1 MSLYLYALVG
11 RPVRRPLGRGLGG
24 EALRLIEVARLLV
37 VAGRIHN
44 APRVTPTALRRHDA
58 TVRRLAG
65 RTDAVLPIRFGTVVG
80 DRLALARALAPRAAG
95 LREALALVAGHEQM
109 TLRVYGEAVTTSDE
123 SATESA
129 GAGQRYLERRLRAR
143 RAPEVDPVRR
153 ALRGLVSAERIER
166 HERPPLLASVY
177 HLVRRGDSKRY
188 LAAVAAASAR
198 LAGVRVSPSGPWPAY
213 AFAPDAVA

>member
-24 EALRLIEVARLLV
+24 EALRLIEVARMLV
-37 VAGRIHN
+37 VAGRIDN

-129 GAGQRYLERRLRAR
+129 GAGQRYLERCLRAR

>member
-11 RPVRRPLGRGLGG
+11 RPVRRPLGLGLGG

>member
-11 RPVRRPLGRGLGG
+11 RPVRRPLGLGLGG

-37 VAGRIHN
+37 VAGRIDN

-129 GAGQRYLERRLRAR
+129 GAGQRYLARRLRAR

>member
-24 EALRLIEVARLLV
+24 ETLRLIEVAGLLV
-37 VAGRIHN
+37 VAARVGD

-109 TLRVYGEAVTTSDE
+109 TLRVYGEAVSTSDE
-123 SATESA
+123 SAAESA

>member
-24 EALRLIEVARLLV
+24 EALRLIEVARMLV
-37 VAGRIHN
+37 VAGRIDN

-129 GAGQRYLERRLRAR
+129 GAGQRYLARRLRAR

>member
-24 EALRLIEVARLLV
+24 ETLRLIEVAGLLV
-37 VAGRIHN
+37 VAARVGD

-129 GAGQRYLERRLRAR
+129 GAGQRSLRRRRRAR
-143 RAPEVDPVRR
+143 RGPRVGPVPPAPHPP
-153 ALRGLVSAERIER
+153 GSAARDERQR
-166 HERPPLLASVY
+166 RPPV
-177 HLVRRGDSKRY
+177 
-188 LAAVAAASAR
+188 
-198 LAGVRVSPSGPWPAY
+198 
-213 AFAPDAVA
+213 

>member
-37 VAGRIHN
+37 VAGRIDN

-129 GAGQRYLERRLRAR
+129 GAGQRYLARRLRAR

>member
-58 TVRRLAG
+58 TMRRLAG

>member
-24 EALRLIEVARLLV
+24 ETLRLIEVAGLLV
-37 VAGRIHN
+37 VA
-44 APRVTPTALRRHDA
+44 ARVGDARAVTRPALRRHDA

-123 SATESA
+123 SAAESA
-129 GAGQRYLERRLRAR
+129 GARPRPLARRLPAR
-143 RAPEVDPVRR
+143 RAPAGDPVPRAPPRLASARR
-153 ALRGLVSAERIER
+153 GERPQ
-166 HERPPLLASVY
+166 RPPLLAPG
-177 HLVRRGDSKRY
+177 L
-188 LAAVAAASAR
+188 
-198 LAGVRVSPSGPWPAY
+198 PPP
-213 AFAPDAVA
+213 

>member
-37 VAGRIHN
+37 VAGRIGD

-123 SATESA
+123 SAAEPA
-129 GAGQRYLERRLRAR
+129 GAGQRYLARRLRAR

-188 LAAVAAASAR
+188 LAAVAAASAG

>member
-24 EALRLIEVARLLV
+24 EALRLIEVARMLV
-37 VAGRIHN
+37 VAGRIDN

>member
-37 VAGRIHN
+37 VAGRIDN

-153 ALRGLVSAERIER
+153 ALHGLVSAERIER

>member
-37 VAGRIHN
+37 VAGRIDD

-123 SATESA
+123 SAAESA
-129 GAGQRYLERRLRAR
+129 GAGQRYLARRLRAR

-188 LAAVAAASAR
+188 LAAVAAASAQ

>member
-37 VAGRIHN
+37 VAGRIEN

>member
-1 MSLYLYALVG
+1 RRRSDPGAGQRRPRLSSALGAVVRGRSPRQAMSLYLYALVG

-37 VAGRIHN
+37 VAGRIDN

-109 TLRVYGEAVTTSDE
+109 TLR
-123 SATESA
+123 
-129 GAGQRYLERRLRAR
+129 
-143 RAPEVDPVRR
+143 
-153 ALRGLVSAERIER
+153 
-166 HERPPLLASVY
+166 
-177 HLVRRGDSKRY
+177 GD
-188 LAAVAAASAR
+188 AAAGWR
-198 LAGVRVSPSGPWPAY
+198 VAGGGRGPRGRGPAS

>member
-129 GAGQRYLERRLRAR
+129 GAGQRYLARRLRAR

>member
-37 VAGRIHN
+37 VAGRIGD

-109 TLRVYGEAVTTSDE
+109 TLRVYGEAVTASDE
-123 SATESA
+123 SAAEPA
-129 GAGQRYLERRLRAR
+129 GAGQRYLARRLRAR

>member
-24 EALRLIEVARLLV
+24 ETLRLIEVAGLLV
-37 VAGRIHN
+37 VAARVGD

-123 SATESA
+123 SAAESA
-129 GAGQRYLERRLRAR
+129 GAGQSGSSATSDRRCW
-143 RAPEVDPVRR
+143 P
-153 ALRGLVSAERIER
+153 
-166 HERPPLLASVY
+166 ASTTSS
-177 HLVRRGDSKRY
+177 G
-188 LAAVAAASAR
+188 AATASAIWPR
-198 LAGVRVSPSGPWPAY
+198 SPRPALGWPAC
-213 AFAPDAVA
+213 V

>member
-1 MSLYLYALVG
+1 
-11 RPVRRPLGRGLGG
+11 
-24 EALRLIEVARLLV
+24 
-37 VAGRIHN
+37 
-44 APRVTPTALRRHDA
+44 
-58 TVRRLAG
+58 VRRLAG

>member
-24 EALRLIEVARLLV
+24 EALRLIGVARLLV
-37 VAGRIHN
+37 VAGRIDN

>member
-37 VAGRIHN
+37 VAGRIDN

-109 TLRVYGEAVTTSDE
+109 TLRVHGEAVTTSDE

>member
-11 RPVRRPLGRGLGG
+11 RPVRRPLGRGLSG
-24 EALRLIEVARLLV
+24 EPLRLIEASGLLV
-37 VAGRIHN
+37 VAGRVAD
-44 APRVTPTALRRHDA
+44 APRVARATLRRHDA

-65 RTDAVLPIRFGTVVG
+65 RTDAVLPVRFGTVLD
-80 DRLALARALAPRAAG
+80 DRAALTRTLAPRASA

-109 TLRVYGEAVTTSDE
+109 TLRVYGKAATASDE
-123 SATESA
+123 SATEPSD
-129 GAGQRYLERRLRAR
+129 GAGQRYLSRRLRAR
-143 RAPEVDPVRR
+143 LAPEVDPLRL

-188 LAAVAAASAR
+188 LATVAAASA
-198 LAGVRVSPSGPWPAY
+198 LLTGVRVTPSGPWPAY
-213 AFAPDAVA
+213 AFAPDAA

>member
-24 EALRLIEVARLLV
+24 ETLRLIEVAGLLV
-37 VAGRIHN
+37 VAARVGD

-123 SATESA
+123 SAAEPA
-129 GAGQRYLERRLRAR
+129 GAGPRLCPARPAPPPRAAGDPGPPPPRRPAG
-143 RAPEVDPVRR
+143 AP
-153 ALRGLVSAERIER
+153 RGR
-166 HERPPLLASVY
+166 
-177 HLVRRGDSKRY
+177 
-188 LAAVAAASAR
+188 
-198 LAGVRVSPSGPWPAY
+198 
-213 AFAPDAVA
+213 

>member
-24 EALRLIEVARLLV
+24 ETLRLIEVAGLLV
-37 VAGRIHN
+37 VAARVGD

-123 SATESA
+123 SAAESA
-129 GAGQRYLERRLRAR
+129 GAGQRYLARRLRAR

-153 ALRGLVSAERIER
+153 ALRGLVRAERIER

>member
-24 EALRLIEVARLLV
+24 ETLRLIEVAGLLV
-37 VAGRIHN
+37 VAARVGD

-109 TLRVYGEAVTTSDE
+109 TLRVYGQAVTTSDE
-123 SATESA
+123 SAAESA
-129 GAGQRYLERRLRAR
+129 GAAPPRLRPRPPPRAR
-143 RAPEVDPVRR
+143 PPARPLPRRPPAARAPP
-153 ALRGLVSAERIER
+153 
-166 HERPPLLASVY
+166 AS
-177 HLVRRGDSKRY
+177 
-188 LAAVAAASAR
+188 
-198 LAGVRVSPSGPWPAY
+198 
-213 AFAPDAVA
+213 

>member
-1 MSLYLYALVG
+1 MSLYHYALVG
-11 RPVRRPLGRGLGG
+11 RPVRRPLGLGLGG

>member
-37 VAGRIHN
+37 VAGRIDN

-58 TVRRLAG
+58 TMRRLAG

>member
-37 VAGRIHN
+37 VAGRIDN

>member
-58 TVRRLAG
+58 TMRRLAG

-129 GAGQRYLERRLRAR
+129 GAGQRYLARRLRAR